1 MSPAI
6 TSLSVLL
13 GRIMEVVDEKTHRIP
28 ACLQS
33 LGCVFVW
40 SVTVVKQTTQQLKSL
55 DSIHCISSFIMNH
68 SESDSFSSIIAD
80 YGEEAIKRFREPVS
94 LPEETLVPYSDEQV
108 IRKDESEAD
117 ESRSMAMKDEL
128 LMILLYRLFGR
139 GSDRDLDSEND
150 MTDRS
155 DTETEFGA
163 EDYHLD
169 NNTALLHMFER
180 LLSGND
186 GEDHSNLYSDSIK
199 SYLAGKIRSLEDE
212 ELEEG
217 IENTMEG
224 KRDEVDPD
232 EILSGST
239 RDLSLFKLLGYI
251 PNDDPSLSE
260 TENDESED
268 VPSRQRIEG
277 NGRREFTE

>member
-1 MSPAI
+1 M
-6 TSLSVLL
+6 
-13 GRIMEVVDEKTHRIP
+13 
-28 ACLQS
+28 
-33 LGCVFVW
+33 
-40 SVTVVKQTTQQLKSL
+40 
-55 DSIHCISSFIMNH
+55 
-68 SESDSFSSIIAD
+68 
-80 YGEEAIKRFREPVS
+80 
-94 LPEETLVPYSDEQV
+94 
-108 IRKDESEAD
+108 
-117 ESRSMAMKDEL
+117 
-128 LMILLYRLFGR
+128 
-139 GSDRDLDSEND
+139 
-150 MTDRS
+150 
-155 DTETEFGA
+155 
-163 EDYHLD
+163 D